1 MNVYLGSQMQLE
13 CVAGFFKNGQSV
25 GSIVGIVYSSR
36 LSLGAWRCSKKKTA
50 TTKIGLV

>member
-25 GSIVGIVYSSR
+25 GSIVGIVYCVLIQIVTWR
-36 LSLGAWRCSKKKTA
+36 LAL
-50 TTKIGLV
+50 